1 MLRHITITHR
11 SVLAPEP
18 LEPRR
23 LLSAAVVHHVL
34 QIDGTPRSDA
44 IVVTRGQRAVTVD
57 VNGQVAEFSLR
68 SFSTIRI
75 RAGKGNDRVA
85 IGTRDNP
92 IAIPASVSA
101 GDGNDLVIGGA
112 ANDTIAGNDGD
123 DEISASG
130 GNDVVHGGGGH
141 DTIFGGDGDDQLF
154 GDNHADSIFGNAG
167 NDMVHGGR
175 GDDELHD
182 GLGRDAVY
190 GEGGADHFAVAE
202 GRKEF
207 RDVGKGEAMTTDHN
221 SDVELA
227 ARPGASTQSGAV
239 TIGWLTGDSNLNGTV
254 DFNDLVKLSQNYN
267 VSASSNSWYGGDFDF
282 DAITDFNDLVK
293 LAQNYNT
300 ALALTPANDQAQ
312 FEKDLADA
320 FANAE
325 A

>member
-1 MLRHITITHR
+1 MIPRRSTTDR
-11 SVLAPEP
+11 SVLPLEP
-18 LEPRR
+18 LEARR
-23 LLSAAVVHHVL
+23 FLSAAVAHHVL
-34 QIDGTPRSDA
+34 QIDGTRHADA
-44 IVVTRGQRAVTVD
+44 IVVTLGKRAVTVD
-57 VNGQVAEFSLR
+57 VDGRVSEFSLR
-68 SFSTIRI
+68 SFGSISIRT
-75 RAGKGNDRVA
+75 GKGNDGVT
-85 IGTRDNP
+85 IGTQDNP
-92 IAIPASVSA
+92 ISIPASVSA
-101 GDGNDLVIGGA
+101 GDGNDLVIAGD
-112 ANDTIAGNDGD
+112 ANDTITGDDGD
-123 DEISASG
+123 DEISAAG
-130 GNDVVHGGGGH
+130 GDDIVHGGAGH

-167 NDMVHGGR
+167 SDTVHGGR

-182 GLGRDAVY
+182 GLGKDAVY
-190 GEGGADHFAVAE
+190 GDGDADQFCVAE

-221 SDVELA
+221 SDIELA

-282 DAITDFNDLVK
+282 DGITDFNDLVK

>member
-1 MLRHITITHR
+1 MIPPLAMTDR
-11 SVLAPEP
+11 SVLPPEP

-23 LLSAAVVHHVL
+23 FLSAAVAHHVL
-34 QIDGTPRSDA
+34 QIDGTRRSDA
-44 IVVTRGQRAVTVD
+44 IVITRGKRAVTVN
-57 VNGQVAEFSLR
+57 VNGHVAEFSLR

-75 RAGKGNDRVA
+75 RAGKGDDSVT
-85 IGTRDNP
+85 IGTGDSP
-92 IAIPASVSA
+92 IVVPASVSA
-101 GDGNDLVIGGA
+101 GEGNDLVIAGN
-112 ANDTIAGNDGD
+112 ANDTIIGDDGD
-123 DEISASG
+123 DEISAADG
-130 GNDVVHGGGGH
+130 DDVVHGGAGH
-141 DTIFGGDGDDQLF
+141 DTIFGGDGNDQLF

-167 NDMVHGGR
+167 SDTVHGGR

-182 GLGRDAVY
+182 GLGKDAVY
-190 GEGGADHFAVAE
+190 GDGDADQFCVAE

-221 SDVELA
+221 SDIELA

-267 VSASSNSWYGGDFDF
+267 VSASSNSWFGGDFDF
-282 DAITDFNDLVK
+282 DGITDFNDLVK

-300 ALALTPANDQAQ
+300 ALPLTPANDQAQ